1 MDMNYLQQYIVS
13 KSSYLPSDKLLL
25 LQRELEDLD
34 EGALNALMM
43 VELRQPLIAL
53 MLAIFFGE
61 FGVDRFYIGNKE
73 LGFAKLIAFGISF
86 VTLFILIGLLLFMG
100 LYIWKFIDCFLI
112 MKACKEA
119 NYQRLMAQIQQFR
132 AFQYGNRTFK

>member
-1 MDMNYLQQYIVS
+1 MNYLQQYIVS

-25 LQRELEDLD
+25 IQRELEDLD

-100 LYIWKFIDCFLI
+100 LYLWKFIDCFLI

>member
-1 MDMNYLQQYIVS
+1 MNYLQQYIVS
-13 KSSYLPSDKLLL
+13 KSSYLPSDRLLL

-100 LYIWKFIDCFLI
+100 LYLWKFIDCFLI
-112 MKACKEA
+112 MKACKEE

>member
-1 MDMNYLQQYIVS
+1 MNYLQQYIVS

-100 LYIWKFIDCFLI
+100 LYLWKFIDCFLI

-132 AFQYGNRTFK
+132 VFQYGNRTFK

>member
-1 MDMNYLQQYIVS
+1 MNYLQQYIVS

>member
-1 MDMNYLQQYIVS
+1 MNYLQQYIVS

-100 LYIWKFIDCFLI
+100 LYLWKFIDCFLI

>member
-1 MDMNYLQQYIVS
+1 MNYLQQYIVS

-43 VELRQPLIAL
+43 VELRQPVIAL
-53 MLAIFFGE
+53 ILAIFFGE

-73 LGFAKLIAFGISF
+73 LGLAKLIAFGISF

-100 LYIWKFIDCFLI
+100 LYLWKFIDCFLI

-119 NYQRLMAQIQQFR
+119 NYQRLMAQIQQFK
-132 AFQYGNRTFK
+132 AFQYGNRTFS